1 MHATRIEALTNL
13 GDLFDTGLRSPD
25 DRCLTAVEPDG
36 TARHYSLGQF
46 AAEADAV
53 ARGLLAR
60 GLAPGARIGIVAGNS
75 ARFLF
80 AFFGIMRAGLC
91 AVPMN
96 FRLSAAGRAHVFTD
110 SETVLAL
117 ADAERAPLIPEGIPT
132 IRMDDDAEWARLRD
146 PGPFTARAMAPGDF
160 ANILYT
166 SGSTGLPKGVPITH
180 GGFLYALRGDS
191 DRAPLPWDNRVLVS
205 APLYHMNALYWMEL
219 SLLCGASVV
228 LLPKFDP
235 RQYLRVAASEG
246 CTQISGVPTMIAMI
260 LRETD
265 LLQSLDLSRLRAISM
280 GSAPLTAEMMD
291 EIRAAFPNAALSNG
305 YGTTESGPL
314 AFRPHPDGRPTPWPS
329 MGVATDKVEI
339 KLVGGETPDEGTMWI
354 RSPVVTPGY
363 LNLPAKTAEK
373 IHDGWY
379 DTGDVMRRDADGFFY
394 FVGRADDM
402 FNCGGENV
410 YPGDVEATLEAH
422 PDIMQAAVVPV
433 PDRLKAFLPAAF
445 VVVRKGARLTPEA
458 IRAYALENGPAYQH
472 PRFVEIVDEL
482 PLSGT
487 NKIDKQILKER
498 AAAFARDS

>member
-1 MHATRIEALTNL
+1 MSTSRIAALTNL
-13 GDLFDTGLRSPD
+13 GDLFDTGLRGKESP
-25 DRCLTAVEPDG
+25 CLTAIAPDG
-36 TARHYSLGQF
+36 TPTHYTLGAF
-46 AAEADAV
+46 EAEANAI

-60 GLAPGARIGIVAGNS
+60 GLPPGARIGIVAGNS

-96 FRLSAAGRAHVFTD
+96 FRLGPAARAHVFAD
-110 SETVLAL
+110 SETVLAFV
-117 ADAERAPLIPEGIPT
+117 DAERAPLIPEGVPT
-132 IRMDDDAEWARLRD
+132 IRLDDDAEWNAARD
-146 PGPFTARAMAPGDF
+146 PGPFSAHAVEPGDF

-180 GGFLYALRGDS
+180 GGFLYALRGELE
-191 DRAPLPWDNRVLVS
+191 RMPLPWDNRVLVS
-205 APLYHMNALYWMEL
+205 APLYHMNALFWMEL
-219 SLLCGASVV
+219 ALLYGASVV
-228 LLPKFDP
+228 LLPRFEP
-235 RQYLRVAASEG
+235 RLYLSVAASES
-246 CTQISGVPTMIAMI
+246 CTQMSGVPTMIAMI

-265 LLQSLDLSRLRAISM
+265 LLQSLDLSGIKAIGM
-280 GSAPLTAEMMD
+280 GSAPLTAEMLQ
-291 EIRAAFPNAALSNG
+291 EIQQVFPNALLSNG

-314 AFRPHPDGRPTPWPS
+314 AFRPHPDGRPTPWPA
-329 MGVATDKVEI
+329 MGVASDKVEI
-339 KLVGGETPDEGTMWI
+339 RLVGGNTPDEGTMWI

-373 IHDGWY
+373 IRDGWY
-379 DTGDVMRRDADGFFY
+379 DTGDVMRRDGDGFFY

-422 PDIMQAAVVPV
+422 PDIVQAAVVPV

-445 VVVRKGARLTPEA
+445 VVLRHGARLTPDA
-458 IRAYALENGPAYQH
+458 IKAHALANGPAYQH
-472 PRFVEIVDEL
+472 PRFVEIVDQL

-487 NKIDKQILKER
+487 NKIDKHVLKER
-498 AAAFARDS
+498 AAAFSRDH